1 MPPKKKAANGYKF
14 AEPLPPGTLL
24 ESREKKVWRLGP
36 SIGKGGFG
44 EIYSAQVEGAKS
56 KDYPYV
62 VKVVRILSGN
72 LLFFY
77 SVVLFRSPM
86 LMDHYLWKSI
96 FTLSLPS
103 LMLVRLVLIFF
114 YIS

>member
-24 ESREKKVWRLGP
+24 ESREKKVWRLGG

-44 EIYSAQVEGAKS
+44 AIYSAQEEGAKS

-62 VKVVRILSGN
+62 VKVVSAPSEN
-72 LLFFY
+72 CLFCY
-77 SVVLFRSPM
+77 LRVLFRSPM
-86 LMDHYLWKSI
+86 PMDHYL
-96 FTLSLPS
+96 
-103 LMLVRLVLIFF
+103 
-114 YIS
+114 

>member
-44 EIYSAQVEGAKS
+44 EIYSAQEEGKKG

-62 VKVVRILSGN
+62 VKVVSALSRN
-72 LLFFY
+72 
-77 SVVLFRSPM
+77 
-86 LMDHYLWKSI
+86 
-96 FTLSLPS
+96 
-103 LMLVRLVLIFF
+103 
-114 YIS
+114 